1 VIGVYEKV
9 KSPELQPERLHFH
22 TEVNWSFVLNQGI
35 WRYADWSFLWYTS
48 DPQGTGRTVP

>member
-1 VIGVYEKV
+1 VYEKV